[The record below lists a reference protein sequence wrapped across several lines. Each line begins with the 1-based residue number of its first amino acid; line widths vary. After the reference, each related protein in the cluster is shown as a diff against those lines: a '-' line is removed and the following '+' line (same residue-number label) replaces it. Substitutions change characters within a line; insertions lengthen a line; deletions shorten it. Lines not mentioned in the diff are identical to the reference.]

1 MPTFNLLRETP
12 DNSGNFKPTG
22 ETIEG
27 SVHDAVERCVA
38 LAAKGGRYGM
48 HVYEA
53 LRHSDAMAADQ
64 AETQA
69 GTQPV
74 AAAILVAEPHA
85 EPKAADPAVTA

>member
-48 HVYEA
+48 YVYES
-53 LRHSDAMAADQ
+53 LRHTDAMIVDHAA
-64 AETQA
+64 TQA
-69 GTQPV
+69 ATRPSAIPAAAAQPV
-74 AAAILVAEPHA
+74 VEARADEP
-85 EPKAADPAVTA
+85 TA

>member
-1 MPTFNLLRETP
+1 MPTFHLLRETP
-12 DNSGNFKPTG
+12 DNSGTFTATG
-22 ETIEG
+22 ESIEG
-27 SVHDAVERCVA
+27 SVHEAVERCVA

-64 AETQA
+64 AETHA
-69 GTQPV
+69 AIQPV
-74 AAAILVAEPHA
+74 AAAILGAAPHA